1 MLNKIPCLDKGF
13 VAYVDSTVSTRIA
26 RELEAELFIGQE
38 FPALRRLAT
47 LTLAIKSPI
56 FVEKVMRQMR
66 FDVVSVPQ
74 SGELEA
80 YLPNP
85 GEIGA
90 PDLETSRAI
99 ADDIARTTAALLINP
114 KAYQSDGCDRF
125 ISQLITPINVYTTIL
140 ATGTYSEW
148 SKFVEMPSLP
158 EAVKHYQ
165 RAVQQVLQAEWT
177 DNGNQENTVAATPAE
192 ETKRET

>member
-13 VAYVDSTVSTRIA
+13 VAYVDSILPTRIA
-26 RELEAELFIGQE
+26 RELEAELFVRQE
-38 FPALRRLAT
+38 FSTLRNLAS

-56 FVEKVMRQMR
+56 FVEKVIRQMR
-66 FDVVSVPQ
+66 FDAVSVPQ

-90 PDLETSRAI
+90 PELETSRAI

-114 KAYQSDGCDRF
+114 KAYQQDGCDRF
-125 ISQLITPINVYTTIL
+125 ISQLITPINVYTTIIV
-140 ATGTYSEW
+140 TGSYSEW
-148 SKFVEMPSLP
+148 SKFVEMPGLP
-158 EAVKHYQ
+158 ESVKHYQ
-165 RAVQQVLQAEWT
+165 RAVKQVLDAEWT
-177 DNGNQENTVAATPAE
+177 DNGTQEDATAQ
-192 ETKRET
+192 ETKREA